1 MTYNQT
7 CEFIAQRIM
16 EGRDYA
22 FINDSFIN
30 LPTPQRAGT
39 HFQRWTYA
47 LLKAREIANS
57 IKTPTT

>member
-30 LPTPQRAGT
+30 LPSPQRTGT
-39 HFQRWTYA
+39 YFQRYTYA
-47 LLKAREIANS
+47 LLKARDIVDNS
-57 IKTPTT
+57 KTPTA